1 MNAFRALTRSAAD
14 RQSGGYTAVFRRDTI
29 VSSPSMPLSPG
40 QRFAQY
46 EIMSRLGSGGMG
58 EVYRARDL
66 RLDREVA
73 VKVMA
78 EHIAADPEMRRRF
91 ETEAKAVAALSHP
104 SILSIHELI
113 IIEGLPV
120 AVMELLEG
128 ETLRR
133 RLSHG
138 AIEWHEAV
146 RIGAAMSDGLAAAHA
161 KGVVHRDLKPENV
174 FLTTAGLVKIL
185 DFGLALQRLDDATA
199 VTVARTA
206 QGVVLGTFGYMSP
219 EQVMG
224 ERVDGRSDVFA
235 AGCILYEMLTGR
247 RLFDGATPQEIVAN
261 LMHGSVRELE
271 PFSVLTPPELHAIVS
286 RAIER
291 DRDRRFGTAQDLA
304 MALHSLLTGSA
315 AAAPSRRSKAR
326 GKSLAVLP
334 FLNPGSDPRLEHIAD
349 GIAESII
356 NSLSQ
361 LAGVR
366 VVPRSLVFRYKGLQA
381 DPATVGLALNAR
393 TILTGRV
400 VQQGD
405 VLNIQAELVDTQTE
419 SQLWGEQFRQ
429 NTRDLLTVQQE
440 IAWQISEALR
450 LKLTGAQKKRL
461 RKRATVDPEAYQEY
475 LRGRYHWNNFSPD
488 SLRRAR
494 EHFERA
500 VALDPGY
507 ALAYAGLGDA
517 LAAMAYYGFIHPA
530 EAFPRAAAAA
540 RRAIELDR
548 DVADAHVTLG
558 IERLFWGWDRNAAER
573 ELQTALKL
581 NPKLAL
587 AHSVFGLVA
596 AIGGRPEEALQR
608 ALQGRELDPLSLFI
622 NVGVAWVHHFAG
634 RHDEAIREAL
644 NARQIV
650 PGFEEAGNV
659 LISSYEELG
668 RFEES
673 AAIIAQQ
680 RCWGLSLDGQAL
692 KEALRRG
699 GAREYWRKR
708 LELMDLVADPPA
720 AVHFAKAIV
729 HIHLGRV
736 DDALHHLER
745 MVEERVGGCV
755 FLGVDSCVTKLAGH
769 PRYEAVLKRI
779 GVAPPQEASTP
790 HTVST

>member
-1 MNAFRALTRSAAD
+1 
-14 RQSGGYTAVFRRDTI
+14 
-29 VSSPSMPLSPG
+29 MPLSPG

-104 SILSIHELI
+104 SILAIHELI
-113 IIEGLPV
+113 IIEGVPV

-128 ETLRR
+128 ETLRN
-133 RLSHG
+133 RLSQG
-138 AIEWHEAV
+138 AMDWREAV
-146 RIGAAMSDGLAAAHA
+146 RIAAAIADGLSAAHA

-174 FLTTAGLVKIL
+174 FLTSGGLVKIL
-185 DFGLALQRLDDATA
+185 DFGLALQRLDDAATA
-199 VTVARTA
+199 TVARTA
-206 QGVVLGTFGYMSP
+206 QGIVLGTFGYMSP

-235 AGCILYEMLTGR
+235 AGCILFEMITGR
-247 RLFDGATPQEIVAN
+247 RLFGGATPQEIIAS
-261 LMHGSVRELE
+261 LMHDSARAIE
-271 PFSVLTPPELHAIVS
+271 PFGPATPPELHTIVS
-286 RAIER
+286 RAVER

-315 AAAPSRRSKAR
+315 AATPARRARAR

-334 FLNPGSDPRLEHIAD
+334 FVNAGGNPHLEHIAD

-366 VVPRSLVFRYKGLQA
+366 VVPRSLVFRYKGLQT

-400 VQQGD
+400 LQQGE

-429 NTRDLLTVQQE
+429 STHDLLTVQQE
-440 IAWQISEALR
+440 IAWHISEALR
-450 LKLTGAQKKRL
+450 LKLTGAQKKKL
-461 RKRATVDPEAYQEY
+461 RKRATVNPDAYQEY

-500 VALDPGY
+500 VELDPTY

-517 LAAMAYYGFIHPA
+517 FGAMAYYGHIAAA
-530 EAFPRAAAAA
+530 EGFPRAAAAA
-540 RRAIELDR
+540 RRALELDP
-548 DVADAHVTLG
+548 DVADAHVTVA
-558 IERLFWGWDRNAAER
+558 IERLFWAWDRAAAER
-573 ELQTALKL
+573 EIQTAIKL

-587 AHSVFGLVA
+587 AHSVFGLIA
-596 AIGGRPEEALQR
+596 AIGGRHEEALQHVLH
-608 ALQGRELDPLSLFI
+608 ARELDPLSLFI
-622 NVGVAWVHHFAG
+622 NVGVAWIHHFAG
-634 RHDEAIREAL
+634 RADDAIREAL
-644 NARQIV
+644 AAREIV

-659 LISSYEELG
+659 LISSYEEIG
-668 RFEES
+668 RYEDA

-680 RCWGLSLDGQAL
+680 HCWGLPLDGQELA
-692 KEALRRG
+692 EAFRRG
-699 GAREYWRKR
+699 GPQEYWRRR
-708 LELMDLVADPPA
+708 LQSMDRIAADAPPSI
-720 AVHFAKAIV
+720 HFAKAVV
-729 HIHLGRV
+729 HLHLGQV
-736 DDALHHLER
+736 DESLHHLDR
-745 MVEERVGGCV
+745 MVEEHIGSCV
-755 FLGVDSCVTKLAGH
+755 FLAVDPCISALAGH
-769 PRYEAVLKRI
+769 PHYEDVLRRI
-779 GVAPPQEASTP
+779 GVDPARTASAP
-790 HTVST
+790 HTMST